1 MSGEM
6 SDMTRQRNTERELE
20 RLNYVLDV
28 YGGDSNRWPEQDRLG
43 LKDLLT
49 HDAAARRLVREARML
64 DLLIENSEL
73 EAPVQQSGDLA
84 LLSNR
89 IMAQARAE
97 KQPAQRTYPR
107 HARVTAIAQRPSRSH
122 LWQAATLMAACLV
135 TGIMVG
141 SSGLVLSPTEQ
152 VTEISSFDETI
163 TGLLADEELTIFVGE
178 DII

>member
-1 MSGEM
+1 M
-6 SDMTRQRNTERELE
+6 SDMTRQQNRNRELG
-20 RLNYVLDV
+20 RLSHVLDV
-28 YGGDSNRWPEQDRLG
+28 YGGDARRWPEQDRLG
-43 LKDLLT
+43 LRDLLA
-49 HDAAARRLVREARML
+49 HDAEARRLLREARML
-64 DLLIENSEL
+64 DLLIESSDL
-73 EAPVQQSGDLA
+73 EASVAQSDDLE

-97 KQPAQRTYPR
+97 KQLTKRSYPR
-107 HARVTAIAQRPSRSH
+107 QANVTANVQRSSRRQ

-152 VTEISSFDETI
+152 VTEISSFDETL
-163 TGLLADEELTIFVGE
+163 TGLLADEELTFFVGE